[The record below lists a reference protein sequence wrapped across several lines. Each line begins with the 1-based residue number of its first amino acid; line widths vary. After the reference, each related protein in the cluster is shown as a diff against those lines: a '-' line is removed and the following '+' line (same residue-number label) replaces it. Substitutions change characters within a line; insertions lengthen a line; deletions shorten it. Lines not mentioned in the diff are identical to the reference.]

1 MPGRAPPE
9 PPRPEPPWDSGPG
22 PSGGRSGGTSHESP
36 HESWPEPPRNASP
49 QPWPGRS
56 GGPSP
61 QPPRESPRGLSRRAS
76 AEPPR
81 ESCPEPSRNASPQPW
96 PERSGGPSRQPSGES
111 PPGSSRERSGSAS
124 GKPSQERRPQAPPV
138 PSPDRGARRGPGAAR
153 PGPEDLVRAARA
165 AGVRDERVL
174 EALRSV
180 PRDAFVPRA
189 EAGSAYRDAPVPLPH
204 GQVTTQPSLVALMVE
219 ALGLTGGER
228 VLEIGTGYG
237 FQTAVLAR
245 LAGEVVSVERL
256 PDVAGRARRRLSR
269 AGIGNVSVS
278 TGDGTLGVPERA
290 PYDAVVVS
298 AAFPEV
304 PGPLVG
310 QLRTGGRLVQP
321 IGPGGRE
328 QVRQYER
335 TPRGLVLRRTVVSA
349 RFVRLYGVHGYPP
362 GTEP

>member
-9 PPRPEPPWDSGPG
+9 PPRPEPPWDSGPQPWPGCSGG
-22 PSGGRSGGTSHESP
+22 PSQQ
-36 HESWPEPPRNASP
+36 PPRESSPGLSRRVSAGPPRESSPELPRKASP
-49 QPWPGRS
+49 QPWPRCS
-56 GGPSP
+56 GGPS
-61 QPPRESPRGLSRRAS
+61 Q
-76 AEPPR
+76 
-81 ESCPEPSRNASPQPW
+81 
-96 PERSGGPSRQPSGES
+96 QPSGES
-111 PPGSSRERSGSAS
+111 HPGSSRERSGGAS
-124 GKPSQERRPQAPPV
+124 GKPSPERRPQAPPV
-138 PSPDRGARRGPGAAR
+138 PSPDRGVRRGPGGAR

-189 EAGSAYRDAPVPLPH
+189 EAGAAYRDAPVPLPH

-245 LAGEVVSVERL
+245 LADEVVSVERL

-269 AGIGNVSVS
+269 AGVGNVSVS

-304 PGPLVG
+304 PGPLVS

>member
-22 PSGGRSGGTSHESP
+22 PSWGRSEGPSHE
-36 HESWPEPPRNASP
+36 
-49 QPWPGRS
+49 
-56 GGPSP
+56 
-61 QPPRESPRGLSRRAS
+61 PPRESCPGLSRRAS
-76 AEPPR
+76 GEPPR

-96 PERSGGPSRQPSGES
+96 PGRSEGSSPQPPRESRREPSGES
-111 PPGSSRERSGSAS
+111 PPGSSGARSGGAS
-124 GKPSQERRPQAPPV
+124 GKPSPERRPQVPPV
-138 PSPDRGARRGPGAAR
+138 PSPDRGARREPGGAR

-174 EALRSV
+174 EALRRV

-256 PDVAGRARRRLSR
+256 PDVAGRARRRLAR